1 VGPAPEEVD
10 VSEGRIE
17 LEPIGRVRSVLVEPG
32 VAPKQADEGAPE
44 AWLDLDPRV
53 REAMQDLRVGS
64 EVVVLTWLHLA
75 RRDVTTV
82 HPRDDPANPS
92 TGVFSTRSQDRP
104 NPIGLH
110 TVHIAEIVD
119 TSIRVRSLEAVD
131 GTPVLDIKP
140 LLGPVG
146 SR

>member
-1 VGPAPEEVD
+1 M
-10 VSEGRIE
+10 SEGRIE
-17 LEPIGRVRSVLVEPG
+17 LRPIGRVRSVLVEPG

-44 AWLDLDPRV
+44 AWLDLDRRV
-53 REAMQDLRVGS
+53 REAMKDLQVGS

-75 RRDVTTV
+75 RREVMTV
-82 HPRDDPANPS
+82 HPRDDPDNPP

-119 TSIRVRSLEAVD
+119 TSIKVRSLEAVD

>member
-1 VGPAPEEVD
+1 MG
-10 VSEGRIE
+10 EGRIG
-17 LEPIGRVRSVLVEPG
+17 LQPIGHVRSALVDPRA
-32 VAPKQADEGAPE
+32 APKQADEGAPE
-44 AWLDLDPRV
+44 AWLDLDPRL
-53 REAMQDLRVGS
+53 REAMQDLQVGS

-75 RRDVTTV
+75 RRDVMTV
-82 HPRDDPANPS
+82 HPRDDPDNPP

-119 TSIRVRSLEAVD
+119 SSIRVRSLEAVD

-140 LLGPVG
+140 LLGPVR

>member
-1 VGPAPEEVD
+1 

-17 LEPIGRVRSVLVEPG
+17 LQPIGRVRSVLVEPR

-53 REAMQDLRVGS
+53 REAMKVLQVGS

-75 RRDVTTV
+75 RHEVMTV
-82 HPRDDPANPS
+82 HPRDDPDNPP

>member
-1 VGPAPEEVD
+1 MG
-10 VSEGRIE
+10 EGAIE
-17 LEPIGRVRSVLVEPG
+17 LQPIGRVRSVLVDPQA
-32 VAPKQADEGAPE
+32 APKQADESAPG

-53 REAMQDLRVGS
+53 GEAMQDLQVGS

-75 RRDVTTV
+75 RRDVMTV
-82 HPRDDPANPS
+82 HPRDDPDNPP

-119 TSIRVRSLEAVD
+119 TSIKVRSLEAVD